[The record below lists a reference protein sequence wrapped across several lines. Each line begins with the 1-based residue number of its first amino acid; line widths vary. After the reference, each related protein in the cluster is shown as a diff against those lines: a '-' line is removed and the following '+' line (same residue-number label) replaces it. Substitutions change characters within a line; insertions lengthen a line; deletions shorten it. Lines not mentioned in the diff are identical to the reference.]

1 MNTLDEWLE
10 VQGRFINSFDDKYGF
25 KRLERPSD
33 KYIILVFDG
42 IDYTAYI
49 EAFTSI
55 TIEELQKFVDMVEK
69 DISRFW

>member
-10 VQGRFINSFDDKYGF
+10 VQGCLINLFNPKYGF
-25 KRLERPSD
+25 KRIERPSD

-42 IDYTAYI
+42 VDYTAYT
-49 EAFTSI
+49 EDFTSM
-55 TIEELQKFVDMVEK
+55 TIEELPNLVNMIEK